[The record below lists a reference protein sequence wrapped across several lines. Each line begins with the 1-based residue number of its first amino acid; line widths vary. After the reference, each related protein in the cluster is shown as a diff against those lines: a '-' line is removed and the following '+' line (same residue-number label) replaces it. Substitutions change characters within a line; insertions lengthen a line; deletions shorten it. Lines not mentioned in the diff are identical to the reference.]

1 MTTFNYDDINLIPK
15 KCIVNSRSECD
26 TTINLGKFTFNLPIV
41 PSNMECVI
49 NEELAIKLAEK
60 NYFYIMHRFNINI
73 VEFVKKM
80 KSLSLFASI
89 SVGVNDDSYEVL
101 EKLKDQDLIPD
112 FITIDIAHGH
122 SILMEKML
130 KYVKLNFSSF
140 VIAGNVCTEEGTKDL
155 IDWGANAIKIGIG
168 PGSACTTYYNT
179 GFGTRDI
186 QLWSAMCCAQF
197 CKNKGIISIADGGIT
212 HICDIT
218 KSLVV
223 HIDLVMIG
231 GMLAGFSDSPGKT
244 VDNNGKL
251 FKEFYEKFL
260 KTLKTKANNF
270 RFLFYI
276 TQILRSRACF

>member
-112 FITIDIAHGH
+112 FITIDI
-122 SILMEKML
+122 
-130 KYVKLNFSSF
+130 V
-140 VIAGNVCTEEGTKDL
+140 
-155 IDWGANAIKIGIG
+155 
-168 PGSACTTYYNT
+168 
-179 GFGTRDI
+179 
-186 QLWSAMCCAQF
+186 
-197 CKNKGIISIADGGIT
+197 
-212 HICDIT
+212 
-218 KSLVV
+218 
-223 HIDLVMIG
+223 
-231 GMLAGFSDSPGKT
+231 
-244 VDNNGKL
+244 
-251 FKEFYEKFL
+251 
-260 KTLKTKANNF
+260 
-270 RFLFYI
+270 YI
-276 TQILRSRACF
+276 